1 MTHSSDKSNEMVVS
15 KEISKLESLCRVSNR
30 KAIVVQGGDSVGF
43 LERVVTCSVA
53 KLQEGE
59 SCCGALLTPQGKINV
74 DFLIYRHRDGIFIDT
89 HHNHV
94 EELSKNL
101 RMLRMRAN
109 VEIAILEEYQIV
121 SSFDRFFLDTIELS
135 NSIVLDDPRFRSQN
149 SSQNDTVRR
158 IFLHKQDKIAL
169 DDEKQLSSMGDERY
183 QTVRTAYGIPEIGYD
198 YGSREVFPTDVNLD
212 IYGGIDYNKGCFIG
226 QEVVSRMRRRGTI
239 RKRSLRIEGEG
250 LEKNAEVR
258 SDSLIGFV
266 TSVTGNTGIACVRI
280 DRLVDGQTYYVNS
293 KPISISLPK
302 GFEVQRVER

>member
-1 MTHSSDKSNEMVVS
+1 MTKSSYKSNEMVVS
-15 KEISKLESLCRVSNR
+15 KEISNLKSLCQVGNR
-30 KAIVVQGGDSVGF
+30 KTIIVQGDDSVGF

-53 KLQEGE
+53 KLQDGE
-59 SCCGALLTPQGKINV
+59 SRCGALLTPQGKINV
-74 DFLIYRHRDGIFIDT
+74 DFLTCRHRNGIFIDT

-109 VEIAILEEYQIV
+109 VEIEILEEYEIV
-121 SSFDRFFLDTIELS
+121 SSFGGFLVKQKELS
-135 NSIVLDDPRFRSQN
+135 NSIIFDDPRFKSQN
-149 SSQNDTVRR
+149 ETVKR
-158 IFLHKQDKIAL
+158 IFLHKHDKAAL
-169 DDEKQLSSMGDERY
+169 DDEKQVSSNGDERY
-183 QTVRTAYGIPEIGYD
+183 QTIRTAYGIPEIGYD

-258 SDSLIGFV
+258 SDSLIGLV

-302 GFEVQRVER
+302 GFDAQRVER